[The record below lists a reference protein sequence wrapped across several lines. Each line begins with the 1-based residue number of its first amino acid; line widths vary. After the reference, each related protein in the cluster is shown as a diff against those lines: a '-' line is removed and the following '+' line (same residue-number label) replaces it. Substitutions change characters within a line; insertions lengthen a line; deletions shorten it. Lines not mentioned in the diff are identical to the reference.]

1 MPSATFTV
9 VGMTCGH
16 CVMSV
21 KREVGA
27 IDGVTDLEVQLGSGA
42 LIIESERPL
51 DSETVRAAVEEA
63 GYELAEPEPITRIN
77 LLGTSS
83 GGGCNCGCGG
93 H

>member
-16 CVMSV
+16 CVLSV

-27 IDGVTDLEVQLGSGA
+27 IEGVTEIEVQLGSGR
-42 LIIESERPL
+42 LTVESEGHL
-51 DSETVRAAVEEA
+51 DSEAVRAAVEEA
-63 GYELAEPEPITRIN
+63 GYELEDPTPITRLN
-77 LLGTSS
+77 LLGASS